1 MSERVESEVW
11 ALEKC
16 SGCGMCVALCSKG
29 MLYWDEVDHPA
40 REVREKRLGLSHL
53 TLDSCTFCQK
63 FCEEGCPRLEEEWT
77 ALLPRRL
84 VSARAVGIVKS
95 DEPNDVIKNLLV
107 AALSAGLIDGVLMM
121 DMNPWTLEPEAKVAT
136 SVREIV
142 DTLGVQ
148 YLWTPVLSSL
158 NQAIFER
165 GLRNLAIVGTPCVA
179 EAVRALR
186 SSDNERLR
194 PYQDAIRLTIAPFC
208 TGVYFPT
215 LVNDFLTG
223 EMDLAPH
230 SVKRLVAHPGA
241 SKLVALLWDGS
252 SREIPV
258 EKVEKYTRR
267 GCAICD
273 DYLGESA
280 DIAVGTVGAKDGYC
294 TLITRSQVGDICL
307 QNAVNFRLV
316 ETVDEVDE
324 AALVKA
330 KEEKERRER
339 AQAFEKLM
347 VLALDALGDPRK
359 RAEIRQEYVRLY
371 EIERPAESEKEQRYV
386 TCAGC

>member
-1 MSERVESEVW
+1 MSELVESKVW

-29 MLYWDEVDHPA
+29 MLYWDEVDHPT
-40 REVREKRLGLSHL
+40 RELREKVLGLSHL
-53 TLDSCTFCQK
+53 TLDSCSFCQK

-77 ALLPRRL
+77 TLLPRHL
-84 VSARAVGIVKS
+84 MSARTMGIVKS

-107 AALSAGLIDGVLMM
+107 AAFSAGLIDGVLMM
-121 DMNPWTLEPEAKVAT
+121 DMNPWNLEPEARVAT

-142 DTLGVQ
+142 DSVGVQ
-148 YLWTPVLSSL
+148 YLWTPVLSAL

-179 EAVRALR
+179 EAVRALH

-230 SVKRLVAHPGA
+230 SVKRLVANPRAG
-241 SKLVALLWDGS
+241 KLVAHLWDGS
-252 SREIPV
+252 SKEIPV

-267 GCAICD
+267 GCAVCD

-307 QNAVNFRLV
+307 QNAVNFGLV

-339 AQAFEKLM
+339 AQAFEKMM

-371 EIERPAESEKEQRYV
+371 EIERPAEREKEQCYV

>member
-1 MSERVESEVW
+1 MSERVESKVW
-11 ALEKC
+11 AMEKC
-16 SGCGMCVALCSKG
+16 SGCGLCVALCSKG

-40 REVREKRLGLSHL
+40 REQREKVLGLSHL
-53 TLDSCTFCQK
+53 TLDTCSFCQK

-77 ALLPRRL
+77 ALLPRHL
-84 VSARAVGIVKS
+84 VSARTTGIVKS
-95 DEPNDVIKNLLV
+95 GEPNDVIKNLLV
-107 AALSAGLIDGVLMM
+107 AAFSAGLIDGVLMM
-121 DMNPWTLEPEAKVAT
+121 DMDPWTLEPEARVAT

-142 DTLGVQ
+142 DSLGVQ
-148 YLWTPVLSSL
+148 YLWMPILSTL

-165 GLRNLAIVGTPCVA
+165 GLRSLAIVGTPCAA

-186 SSDNERLR
+186 SSGNERLR

-208 TGVYFPT
+208 TGVYLPN
-215 LVNDFLTG
+215 LVSDFLTG
-223 EMDLAPH
+223 EMGLAPY
-230 SVKRLVAHPGA
+230 SVKRLVANPRA

-252 SREIPV
+252 SQEIPV

-267 GCAICD
+267 GCAVCN

-280 DIAVGTVGAKDGYC
+280 DMAVGTVGAKDGYC
-294 TLITRSQVGDICL
+294 TLITRTLAGDICL

-324 AALVKA
+324 AALTKA

-339 AQAFEKLM
+339 AQAFDKLM

-371 EIERPAESEKEQRYV
+371 EIERPAEREKEQCHV

>member
-29 MLYWDEVDHPA
+29 MLYWDEVDHPR
-40 REVREKRLGLSHL
+40 RELREKRLGLSHL

-63 FCEEGCPRLEEEWT
+63 FCEEACPRLEKEWT
-77 ALLPRRL
+77 TLVPRHL
-84 VSARAVGIVKS
+84 ASARTVGIVKS

-107 AALSAGLIDGVLMM
+107 AALSAGLIDGVLTM
-121 DMNPWTLEPEAKVAT
+121 DMNPWTLEPEARVAT

-142 DTLGVQ
+142 DSLGVQ
-148 YLWTPVLSSL
+148 YLWTPILSAL

-186 SSDNERLR
+186 SSDNERVR
-194 PYQDAIRLTIAPFC
+194 PYQGALRLTIAPFC

-223 EMDLAPH
+223 EMGLAPH
-230 SVKRLVAHPGA
+230 SVKRLVANPRA
-241 SKLVALLWDGS
+241 SKLEALLWDGS
-252 SREIPV
+252 SKEIPV

-267 GCAICD
+267 GCAVCD

-280 DIAVGTVGAKDGYC
+280 DIALGTVGAKDGYC

-316 ETVDEVDE
+316 ETVDEVDQF
-324 AALVKA
+324 ALNKA

-339 AQAFEKLM
+339 AQAFDKMM

-371 EIERPAESEKEQRYV
+371 EIEMPAENKKEQCYV

>member
-1 MSERVESEVW
+1 MSERVESKVW

-29 MLYWDEVDHPA
+29 MLYWDEVDHPR
-40 REVREKRLGLSHL
+40 RELREKVLGLSHL
-53 TLDSCTFCQK
+53 TLDSCSFCQK
-63 FCEEGCPRLEEEWT
+63 FCECCPRLEEERT
-77 ALLPRRL
+77 ALPPRRL
-84 VSARAVGIVKS
+84 VSARTMGIVQS
-95 DEPNDVIKNLLV
+95 NEPNDVIKNLLV

-121 DMNPWTLEPEAKVAT
+121 DMNPWTLEPEARVAT

-148 YLWTPVLSSL
+148 YLWTPVLSAL

-165 GLRNLAIVGTPCVA
+165 ELRNLAIIGTPCVA
-179 EAVRALR
+179 QAVRALR
-186 SSDNERLR
+186 LSNNERLR

-208 TGVYFPT
+208 TGVYFPN
-215 LVNDFLTG
+215 LVNDFLTR
-223 EMDLAPH
+223 EMGLTRH
-230 SVKRLVAHPGA
+230 SIKRLVANPRA

-252 SREIPV
+252 IEEIPI

-267 GCAICD
+267 GCAVCD

-280 DIAVGTVGAKDGYC
+280 DIAVGTVGAKDGHC

-316 ETVDEVDE
+316 ETIDEVDE
-324 AALVKA
+324 AALAKA

-339 AQAFEKLM
+339 AQAFEKMM

-371 EIERPAESEKEQRYV
+371 EIERPAEREKEQCYV

>member
-1 MSERVESEVW
+1 MSERLESKVW

-16 SGCGMCVALCSKG
+16 SGCGMCVALCSKE
-29 MLYWDEVDHPA
+29 MLYWDEADHPR
-40 REVREKRLGLSHL
+40 RELREKVLGLSHL

-63 FCEEGCPRLEEEWT
+63 FCEEGCPRLQEEWT
-77 ALLPRRL
+77 ALLPRRM
-84 VSARAVGIVKS
+84 VSARTMDIKS
-95 DEPNDVIKNLLV
+95 GEPNDVIKNLLV
-107 AALSAGLIDGVLMM
+107 AAFSAGLIDGVLMM
-121 DMNPWTLEPEAKVAT
+121 DMNPWTLEPEARVAT

-142 DTLGVQ
+142 DSLGVQ
-148 YLWTPVLSSL
+148 YLWTPVLSTL

-165 GLRNLAIVGTPCVA
+165 GLCNLAVVGTPCVA

-186 SSDNERLR
+186 SSGNERLR
-194 PYQDAIRLTIAPFC
+194 PYQDAIRLTIALFC
-208 TGVYFPT
+208 TGVYLPN
-215 LVNDFLTG
+215 LVSDFLTG
-223 EMDLAPH
+223 EMGLAPY
-230 SVKRLVAHPGA
+230 SVKRLVAHPRA

-252 SREIPV
+252 SQEIPV

-267 GCAICD
+267 GCAVCD

-280 DIAVGTVGAKDGYC
+280 DMAVGTVGAKDGYC
-294 TLITRSQVGDICL
+294 TLITRSQAGDICL

-324 AALVKA
+324 VALARA

-339 AQAFEKLM
+339 AQAFDKMM

-371 EIERPAESEKEQRYV
+371 EIERPAEREKEQCHV

>member
-1 MSERVESEVW
+1 MSERLESKVW

-29 MLYWDEVDHPA
+29 MLYWDEADHPR
-40 REVREKRLGLSHL
+40 RELREKVLGLSHL
-53 TLDSCTFCQK
+53 TLDSCSFCQK

-77 ALLPRRL
+77 AFLPRRM
-84 VSARAVGIVKS
+84 VSARTMDIKS

-107 AALSAGLIDGVLMM
+107 AAFSAGLIDGVLMM
-121 DMNPWTLEPEAKVAT
+121 DINPWTLEPEARVAT

-142 DTLGVQ
+142 DSLGVQ
-148 YLWTPVLSSL
+148 YLWTPVLSTL

-165 GLRNLAIVGTPCVA
+165 GLRSLAIVGTPCVA
-179 EAVRALR
+179 EAVRALH

-194 PYQDAIRLTIAPFC
+194 PYQNAIRLTIAPFC
-208 TGVYFPT
+208 TGTYSPT
-215 LVNDFLTG
+215 LVNEFLTG
-223 EMDLAPH
+223 EMGLAPY
-230 SVKRLVAHPGA
+230 SVKRLVAHPRAG
-241 SKLVALLWDGS
+241 KLVALLWDGS
-252 SREIPV
+252 SQEIPV

-267 GCAICD
+267 GCAVCD

-280 DIAVGTVGAKDGYC
+280 DIAVGTVGARDGYC
-294 TLITRSQVGDICL
+294 TLITRTLAGDICL
-307 QNAVNFRLV
+307 QNAVNFGLL

-324 AALVKA
+324 AALTKA

-371 EIERPAESEKEQRYV
+371 EVERPAEREKEQCHV

>member
-1 MSERVESEVW
+1 MSERVENEIW

-40 REVREKRLGLSHL
+40 REQREKVLGLSHL
-53 TLDSCTFCQK
+53 TLDSCSFCQK
-63 FCEEGCPRLEEEWT
+63 FCEEGCPRLEKEWT
-77 ALLPRRL
+77 ALLPRYQ
-84 VSARAVGIVKS
+84 VSARTMGIVKS
-95 DEPNDVIKNLLV
+95 GEPNDVIKNLLV
-107 AALSAGLIDGVLMM
+107 ATLSAGLIDGVLMM
-121 DMNPWTLEPEAKVAT
+121 DVDPWTLQPEARVAT

-148 YLWTPVLSSL
+148 YLWTPVLSAL
-158 NQAIFER
+158 NQAVFEK
-165 GLRNLAIVGTPCVA
+165 GLRKLAIVGTPCVA
-179 EAVRALR
+179 EAVRALH
-186 SSDNERLR
+186 SSDNGRLR

-223 EMDLAPH
+223 EMGLAPH
-230 SVKRLVAHPGA
+230 SVKRLVANPRA

-267 GCAICD
+267 GCAVCD
-273 DYLGESA
+273 DYLGNSA
-280 DIAVGTVGAKDGYC
+280 DIAIGTVGARDGYC

-307 QNAVNFRLV
+307 QNAVNFRLL

-330 KEEKERRER
+330 EKEKERRER

-371 EIERPAESEKEQRYV
+371 EIERPAASEKEQCYV